1 MRTTIKLKS
10 ILFSLVLM
18 VSGTLYAQ
26 EPAHNYQFDGQV
38 KWMLLTDTGTLL
50 ASTGEALVGIK
61 PNNSE
66 LAFKIDRLKKVKEE
80 NLEFVPGTPY
90 LIIKPKGM
98 FLHTSVVDLMN
109 GEMVFDSKEEGW
121 QNGVQSRH
129 FITPEMKFVVNGM
142 KKGEGAGN
150 YTAGVGLYDMLTGD
164 LMRIFERKPTNA
176 MSGRPDIMGDEI
188 IIPGIKNIT
197 CYSISSGAVKWEADV
212 KNATRIITND
222 VTNEVYAFRTKGA
235 NTVVYKIDA
244 SNGASLW
251 PEGNKLSGAISRIE
265 FTDHGLALVTNIAG
279 SAKKGLGGKLANKIG
294 GGGQSKIYLLDLATG
309 ADLWDKSPKTKGF
322 VNHFYIEPDGILFGV
337 ASGGINKVGYD
348 GTPLWKKPLKTGP
361 NIQTMARVE
370 RGVLYISE
378 TDTDIIDMESGESV
392 FGKAVKYKNSKA
404 VTSAYDENRDRFL
417 LSCKDGVYEID
428 GNNGEYNLLAGD
440 VGFEGKEDPT
450 GISVRN
456 GGILLTSDQNLTLLD
471 FDGKELWHTY
481 HRAPGISAV
490 GAILMGAITAASI
503 TMASAHAYQ
512 AGASRASLGP
522 YNSNTRYH
530 ESQWQNLENLAN
542 ASFAELGKRFNATKA
557 TENSSF
563 ILTKL
568 DDGVGLAKID
578 KDSGQKVSEVVL
590 NDKKP
595 VYEVDDIEGV
605 LYYKSKG
612 NTISAYN
619 LK

>member
-1 MRTTIKLKS
+1 MRTTNQLKKIF
-10 ILFSLVLM
+10 ILFVLAL
-18 VSGTLYAQ
+18 SGTINAQ
-26 EPAHNYQFDGQV
+26 EPTHNYEFDGQV

-61 PNNSE
+61 PNSSE

-121 QNGVQSRH
+121 QNGVTSRH
-129 FITPEMKFVVNGM
+129 FISPEMKFVVNGA

-150 YTAGVGLYDMLTGD
+150 YTSGVGLYDMLTGN

-176 MSGRPDIMGDEI
+176 MSGRPDIMGDDI
-188 IIPGIKNIT
+188 VIPGIKNIS
-197 CYSISSGAVKWEADV
+197 CYSISTGALKWESDV
-212 KNATRIITND
+212 KNATQIITND
-222 VTNEVYAFRTKGA
+222 ETKEVYAFRTKGA

-244 SNGASLW
+244 SSGSNLW

-265 FTDHGLALVTNIAG
+265 FTDHGLALVTNIASSG
-279 SAKKGLGGKLANKIG
+279 KKGLAGKIANKVG
-294 GGGQSKIYLLDLATG
+294 GGGQSKIYLLDMNTG
-309 ADLWDKSPKTKGF
+309 ADLWEKSPKTKGF
-322 VNHFYIEPDGILFGV
+322 VNHFYIEDDGILFGV
-337 ASGGINKVGYD
+337 ASGGINKVGFD

-361 NIQTMARVE
+361 NIQTMARVDK
-370 RGVLYISE
+370 GVLYISE
-378 TDTDIIDMESGESV
+378 TDTDIIDMNSGESV
-392 FGKAVKYKNSKA
+392 FGKAVKYKNSKS
-404 VTSAYDENRDRFL
+404 VNSTYDENRDRFL

-428 GNNGEYNLLAGD
+428 GNNGEYNLLTGD
-440 VGFEGKEDPT
+440 VKFEGKEDPT
-450 GISVRN
+450 SISVRN
-456 GGILLTSDQNLTLLD
+456 GGILLTSDQNLKLLD
-471 FDGKELWHTY
+471 FDGKEIWHTY

-490 GAILMGAITAASI
+490 GAVLMGAIAAASV
-503 TMASAHAYQ
+503 TMASAHGYQ
-512 AGASRASLGP
+512 AGASSARLGA
-522 YNSNTRYH
+522 YHSNTRYH
-530 ESQWQNLENLAN
+530 SQQQDNWSELGA
-542 ASFAELGKRFNATKA
+542 ASFKELAKRFNATKA